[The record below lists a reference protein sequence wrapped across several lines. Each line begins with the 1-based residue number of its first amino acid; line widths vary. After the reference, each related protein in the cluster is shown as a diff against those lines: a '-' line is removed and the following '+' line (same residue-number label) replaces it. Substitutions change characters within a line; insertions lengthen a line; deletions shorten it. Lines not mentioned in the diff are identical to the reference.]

1 MVGQTVL
8 GKYKVTRP
16 LDEGGM
22 SKVYLARQL
31 APSREVVIKVLKDH
45 LLAQPKAREHFR
57 REIYIMGR
65 FHHPNAVAY
74 YDGDPNDPGG
84 PVLVMEYLRGIDLN
98 VLIQRGG
105 RLTPERTGRLL
116 AQLCDVLGAAHE
128 AGIVHR
134 DLKPGNLMVLYPNTP
149 QETLKLMDFGLA
161 KMSSMLYISPDELVD
176 FTLPAAAGTPEYISP
191 EQVRGSEI
199 DGRGDLYSV
208 GVILYEMLSGKRPFE
223 GSVENLLIAHSEWPP
238 PMFAERGLPDLVPPA
253 LEDVVRSCLQKNP
266 DKRPR
271 TASELIQRYEQALGK
286 RFTVARR
293 PAGSGQ
299 LRRSGL
305 HSTLPRTPPPGAT
318 TPSPVPLGGSRQT
331 TSLRAAG
338 LLTGVSG
345 HPATAAAEERNGI
358 QHSIEVS
365 MPESMAMV
373 KLKGFIYDL
382 GGEVIES
389 VPGMIRVRV
398 PDAKGARKSGG
409 LFGWFDSSKTAVESA
424 GGTDIELHMQRKD
437 PSQPSRLT
445 ITLVMRPSSGPMT
458 ADWRTRCKKIG
469 QDLGAYLMR

>member
-1 MVGQTVL
+1 MMGQMVL
-8 GKYKVTRP
+8 GKYKITRQ

-22 SKVYLARQL
+22 SKVYLARQI
-31 APSREVVIKVLKDH
+31 APVREVVVKVLKDH

-57 REIYIMGR
+57 REIHIMAR
-65 FHHPNAVAY
+65 FNHPNAVAY
-74 YDGDPNDPGG
+74 FDGDPNDAAG
-84 PVLVMEYLRGIDLN
+84 PILVMEYLRGIDLN

-105 RLTPERTGRLL
+105 RVTPERTGRLL
-116 AQLCDVLGAAHE
+116 AQLCDVLAAAHE

-149 QETLKLMDFGLA
+149 QETIKLMDFGLA

-223 GSVENLLIAHSEWPP
+223 GSVEALLVAHSDDRPP
-238 PMFAERGLPDLVPPA
+238 TFAERGLPDLVPPA
-253 LEDVVRSCLQKNP
+253 LEEVVRSCLQKNP
-266 DKRPR
+266 DRRPR
-271 TASELIQRYEQALGK
+271 TAGELIQRYEQALGK
-286 RFTVARR
+286 RFTVVRR
-293 PAGSGQ
+293 PSTLG
-299 LRRSGL
+299 SGL
-305 HSTLPRTPPPGAT
+305 HRTVPRTAPSAST
-318 TPSPVPLGGSRQT
+318 TPAPKTVGGSRQV

-338 LLTGVSG
+338 LLAGVNG
-345 HPATAAAEERNGI
+345 TAGAAAAAEERNGL
-358 QHSIEVS
+358 QHSIEAT
-365 MPESMAMV
+365 MPEAMAMV

-382 GGEVIES
+382 GGEVVES

-398 PDAKGARKSGG
+398 PDGKAPRMAAG
-409 LFGWFDSSKTAVESA
+409 LFGWFDNAKTATQGAS
-424 GGTDIELHMQRKD
+424 TDIELHMLRKD
-437 PSQPSRLT
+437 PTQPSRLT

-458 ADWRTRCKKIG
+458 PDWKTRCKKIG